1 MSVMVSLQRE
11 CLQVVKRVETSNMTI
26 QTQQRSILKELK
38 ELEELVRE
46 GQIKPFTLKGSDMRQ
61 VILGCNKQ
69 QELQ

>member
-11 CLQVVKRVETSNMTI
+11 CLQAVKRVESSNMTI

-46 GQIKPFTLKGSDMRQ
+46 GQIKSFTLKGSGYEASHIR
-61 VILGCNKQ
+61 L
-69 QELQ
+69 

>member
-11 CLQVVKRVETSNMTI
+11 CLQAVKRVESSNMTI

-46 GQIKPFTLKGSDMRQ
+46 ADKVLHIKRLWIWGK
-61 VILGCNKQ
+61 LY
-69 QELQ
+69 

>member
-11 CLQVVKRVETSNMTI
+11 CLQAVKRVESSNMTI

-46 GQIKPFTLKGSDMRQ
+46 GQIKSFTLKGSGYETSYIR
-61 VILGCNKQ
+61 L
-69 QELQ
+69 